1 MHFGAIGKFRSLS
14 FSPTPTVADDGA
26 LPSDIARMLALGQ
39 LQYGTL
45 KRIINRYHDR
55 AEEQSRMSNLQRK
68 AAAQD
73 AALADVFGA
82 LAPTAAGETPAAPAT
97 VGLDAA
103 LARAVQVSGRGPSI
117 DAKAN
122 YLVGVDE
129 TRGYMYVA
137 VRLDAGVA
145 RGAWTSGD
153 AVVYASTAHKSA
165 ANGRMARFQAVSRYL
180 ALELGIAVRQE
191 PAANVDVPHGNA
203 IETIRELLRP

>member
-1 MHFGAIGKFRSLS
+1 
-14 FSPTPTVADDGA
+14 
-26 LPSDIARMLALGQ
+26 MLALGQ

-73 AALADVFGA
+73 AALADVFSS
-82 LAPTAAGETPAAPAT
+82 LVPTAAAETPAAPAT

-103 LARAVQVSGRGPSI
+103 LARAVQVPGRGPAI
-117 DAKAN
+117 ATGAN

-129 TRGYMYVA
+129 KTGYMFIA
-137 VRLDAGVA
+137 ARLDAGVT
-145 RGAWTSGD
+145 RGAWASGD
-153 AVVYASTAHKSA
+153 AVVYATTAHKSA